1 MKRFF
6 LTLLAL
12 TLTAAILLCTVA
24 CSSEESEESTDG
36 SILTPNANENV
47 YESATGTF
55 EYALNEEGKCEITQY
70 TPASVKVVDIELP
83 EVIDGRDIVG
93 IAADAFKAENS
104 IKSVTI
110 PATYTYID
118 DYAFFDCDA
127 LETVNFKGEGVTVIG
142 TGAFEG
148 CDKLSS
154 INIPKT
160 VVTIEP
166 FAFKECISLKV
177 VDLSGATE
185 SVDDGAFFGC
195 VSLESV
201 IFSDVINSVSKNAFY
216 GCDALEYAEYENA
229 YYLGNSTNEYLVLV
243 SAETLNIE
251 SCTVN
256 DSTKVIA
263 AQAFSG
269 CEYLSEFTLGKN
281 VKVISAR
288 CFEGC
293 DDIEYNESE
302 NGFYLG
308 TEENPYMVLMGLI
321 VPSAE
326 DFTLNADTKILCDTA
341 LDNCAS
347 LADIHFAGTPEEWE
361 AIIKTETWHNGRTV
375 RIVFADETFES
386 IIYN

>member
-6 LTLLAL
+6 LTILAL
-12 TLTAAILLCTVA
+12 TLTASLLLCTVA
-24 CSSEESEESTDG
+24 CSSEDTEESTDG
-36 SILTPNANENV
+36 SVLTPNANENV
-47 YESATGTF
+47 YETATGTF
-55 EYALNEEGKCEITQY
+55 EYELNEEGKCEITQY
-70 TPASVKVVDIELP
+70 TPASVKIVDVELP
-83 EVIDGRDIVG
+83 EAIDGRDIVG

-110 PATYTYID
+110 PASYTYID

-127 LETVNFKGEGVTVIG
+127 LETVTFKGDGVTVIG

-148 CDKLSS
+148 CDKLAS
-154 INIPKT
+154 INVPKS
-160 VVTIEP
+160 VVTLEP
-166 FAFKECISLKV
+166 FAFKECVSLKS

-185 SVDDGAFFGC
+185 TVNDGAFFGC
-195 VSLESV
+195 TALESV
-201 IFSDVINSVSKNAFY
+201 LFSDAVSYVSKNAFY
-216 GCDALEYAEYENA
+216 GCDSLDYTVYENA
-229 YYLGNSTNEYLVLV
+229 CYLGNASNEYLVLV
-243 SAETLNIE
+243 TAEDLNIE
-251 SCTVN
+251 TCVVN

-263 AQAFSG
+263 SQAFAG
-269 CEYLSEFTLGKN
+269 CEYLSYLTLGEN

-293 DDIEYNESE
+293 SQLEYNELE
-302 NGFYLG
+302 NGLYLG
-308 TEENPYMVLMGLI
+308 TDENPYMVLMGLV

-375 RIVFADETFES
+375 RIVFADAANEP